1 MAKKELNKR
10 DKLNEKIRE
19 YEALLKKARED
30 LTTEVKREKND
41 WLKQATAMI
50 SLFYPEDVERMKNV
64 LTHNLT
70 RDLETHTL
78 TDSEKSVLSEPDI
91 QPSDA
96 HNAQEVGGESGVSG
110 EHIET
115 VEPGTNNGETETHQA
130 QNRSLFGRFMGS
142 ENKNEAN
149 EG

>member
-10 DKLNEKIRE
+10 EKLNEKIRE

-64 LTHNLT
+64 LTHSLT
-70 RDLETHTL
+70 RDVETHAL
-78 TDSEKSVLSEPDI
+78 TDAEKSVLSASDNLPPDT
-91 QPSDA
+91 Q
-96 HNAQEVGGESGVSG
+96 HNAQEVSGESEGNG
-110 EHIET
+110 EHVET
-115 VEPGTNNGETETHQA
+115 VTSNGEAETHQT

-142 ENKNEAN
+142 ENKNEAS

>member
-78 TDSEKSVLSEPDI
+78 TDSEKSVLSEPDN
-91 QPSDA
+91 QPSNEHDA
-96 HNAQEVGGESGVSG
+96 RESEGSG
-110 EHIET
+110 EHVET
-115 VEPGTNNGETETHQA
+115 VEQADANNGETETHQA

>member
-50 SLFYPEDVERMKNV
+50 SLFYPEDVERMKNI
-64 LTHNLT
+64 LTHSLT
-70 RDLETHTL
+70 RDVETHAL
-78 TDSEKSVLSEPDI
+78 TESEKSVLSEPDN
-91 QPSDA
+91 QPSDE
-96 HNAQEVGGESGVSG
+96 HNTQEISG
-110 EHIET
+110 ENNGEHVET
-115 VEPGTNNGETETHQA
+115 VESGTNSGETETHQA

-142 ENKNEAN
+142 ENKNEAS